1 MTPWDNGGR
10 PIVGYRVQSAP
21 AGTAMWTTR
30 IENTGSPATGALVTG
45 LVAGAG
51 VQFRAA
57 AITVIGAGPY
67 STPSAAVVPTAPA
80 SSQPPGP
87 AGKDLVTVPPA
98 RLLDT
103 RQPNSTIDGLHAG
116 GGPAPAGSITE
127 VQITGRGGV
136 PADAVGAILN
146 VTVVGADGAGYALVF
161 GCTDAVPTASNLN
174 YSTGQTIANNTIVK
188 LSPAGEACIY
198 TDEAAHIL
206 IDVNGYLPAASL
218 VGTLAPAR
226 LLDTRQPNSTID
238 GLHAGGGP
246 APAGSVTEVQI
257 TGRGGVPAD
266 AIAAIVNVTV
276 VGPERDG
283 FATMFPCLPVPP
295 TASNLNYATGHDI
308 PNGAVVQLS
317 PHGTVCVFTDASA
330 HLLIDVNGYL
340 PPGTTVGT
348 LAPAR
353 LLDTRQ
359 PNSTV
364 DGLNAGGGPTP
375 AGTYA
380 EVQVTGR
387 GGVPQNATSAIVN
400 VTVVGAGADGYAT
413 VFNCETTV
421 PTASNVNYTTGRDIP
436 NNAISKL
443 SPSGTVCIH
452 TYATA
457 HLLVDVSGYAS

>member
-87 AGKDLVTVPPA
+87 AGKDLVTVP
-98 RLLDT
+98 
-103 RQPNSTIDGLHAG
+103 
-116 GGPAPAGSITE
+116 
-127 VQITGRGGV
+127 
-136 PADAVGAILN
+136 
-146 VTVVGADGAGYALVF
+146 
-161 GCTDAVPTASNLN
+161 
-174 YSTGQTIANNTIVK
+174 
-188 LSPAGEACIY
+188 
-198 TDEAAHIL
+198 
-206 IDVNGYLPAASL
+206 
-218 VGTLAPAR
+218 PAR

-400 VTVVGAGADGYAT
+400 VTVVGAEADGYAA

-443 SPSGTVCIH
+443 SPSGTLCIY